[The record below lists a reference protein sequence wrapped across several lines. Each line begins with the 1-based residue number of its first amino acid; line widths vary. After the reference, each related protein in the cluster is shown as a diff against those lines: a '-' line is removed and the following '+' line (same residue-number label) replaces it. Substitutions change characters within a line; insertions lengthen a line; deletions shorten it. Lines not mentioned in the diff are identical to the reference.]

1 MSGCSKYSEDEILES
16 VEGLS
21 FDDLYSNP
29 PWNVAWSAFDESID
43 MDERRICVEMLEG
56 VIIGVALNYYE
67 FVPDDDRPTEG
78 EKLAWIWYLRPD
90 FREKIAPLAS
100 EDMKEMMKCYDEG
113 TIYDWIQGYGNK

>member
-67 FVPDDDRPTEG
+67 FVPDDDRPTLEDDLLNDIRG
-78 EKLAWIWYLRPD
+78 LGLLK
-90 FREKIAPLAS
+90 KIGFI
-100 EDMKEMMKCYDEG
+100 K
-113 TIYDWIQGYGNK
+113 